1 MEVSIDAVTMQTA
14 LCDSV
19 HGSKECQLADLL
31 VDMCSWGFIQWSFA
45 QSVAE
50 RHCRDN
56 ISYGQWNH
64 PSMRKLAK
72 LGKHG
77 QYSGNA
83 RRDALKNF
91 PPAIGNPETYDILV
105 PIMKTKGDQSYPTMS
120 WIPIIMPNLLFEA
133 IYKWFRPVFDSF
145 LGAGLEQFWNQVHPE
160 DPRIHN
166 HPMLSVP
173 DWKKKFVPLLLHGD
187 GAGFT
192 QRSNSML
199 LITMA
204 FFFGSRLVS
213 CIDVFDCCNA
223 KGLSGTRF
231 QCGEPRFHDR
241 YLDLAMPWIQGI
253 SVRNSSIG
261 RA

>member
-1 MEVSIDAVTMQTA
+1 
-14 LCDSV
+14 
-19 HGSKECQLADLL
+19 
-31 VDMCSWGFIQWSFA
+31 
-45 QSVAE
+45 
-50 RHCRDN
+50 
-56 ISYGQWNH
+56 
-64 PSMRKLAK
+64 MRKLAK
-72 LGKHG
+72 LGTHG
-77 QYSGNA
+77 RYSGNV

-133 IYKWFRPVFDSF
+133 IYKWFRPVFDRF

-160 DPRIHN
+160 DPRMHN
-166 HPMLSVP
+166 HPMLSVL

-192 QRSNSML
+192 QRSNNML

-204 FFFGSRLVS
+204 FFLGQGWSTASMFL
-213 CIDVFDCCNA
+213 IA
-223 KGLSGTRF
+223 AMPKGLSGSRI
-231 QCGEPRFHDR
+231 QCGEPRLHDR
-241 YLDLAMPWIQGI
+241 YLDLAMPWLQGI
-253 SVRNSSIG
+253 IERHSSIG